1 MANDN
6 TNTTDIAFSAT
17 STMSTPKALS
27 TTSRFEFD
35 AITIHADAVAAS
47 LTVTLDNPGTPASGD
62 YVDLQIKYSAD
73 GTNYDTDEHAIY
85 LPRMDTYGSNDPGE
99 DPCTRTFSLRVAGKQ
114 KFKLVAKSAQS
125 TRQITLAAIYNELR
139 SA

>member
-6 TNTTDIAFSAT
+6 TNTTDIAFSTT
-17 STMSTPKALS
+17 STVSTPKALS

-62 YVDLQIKYSAD
+62 YVDLQIKYSAN
-73 GTNYDTDEHAIY
+73 GSTYDTDEHAIY

-114 KFKLVAKSAQS
+114 SFKLVAKSAQS